1 MTRLRL
7 FSGWRWINNNGEG
20 SVGAMPSK
28 VVRERYLRMKMLS
41 CREKVTV
48 LEPKRIREKLYQI
61 TAEIAPKYEGE
72 RE

>member
-1 MTRLRL
+1 
-7 FSGWRWINNNGEG
+7 
-20 SVGAMPSK
+20 MPSK

-61 TAEIAPKYEGE
+61 TSEIAPKYEGE
-72 RE
+72 RIL

>member
-41 CREKVTV
+41 CREKVTGPGTEADQGKA
-48 LEPKRIREKLYQI
+48 LSDYI
-61 TAEIAPKYEGE
+61 
-72 RE
+72 